1 MSKDIVK
8 SEPRRRSRSAG
19 IIFAFFAGIALLIAV
34 GTAAFWFIAIRPV
47 ASVGDKVA
55 DALAK
60 ITGGQVTVS
69 GGSAVLQD
77 KEVSELAVVNRR
89 VQSVVKYESDILGSS
104 DVLIVKGEFDV
115 KAGYKLDDP
124 RHPAQLSFDPIT
136 GAVSADFP
144 PARVLSVE
152 MRDYEVLFAKQGFW
166 NKLTPE
172 DQQHVTRLLILQ
184 ARKDADASDLRE
196 EAEMRLL
203 TRLDDLLSSPEVDL
217 RVPILP

>member
-1 MSKDIVK
+1 MSEIVTTP
-8 SEPRRRSRSAG
+8 ERRSRGAG
-19 IIFAFFAGIALLIAV
+19 MILATFAGIALLIAV
-34 GTAAFWFIAIRPV
+34 GAAAFWFIAVRPV
-47 ASVGDKVA
+47 TSVGDKVA
-55 DALAK
+55 GALAK
-60 ITGGQVTVS
+60 ITGGHVSVS
-69 GGSAVLQD
+69 GASAVLRD
-77 KEVSELAVVNRR
+77 EEVSELAVVNRR
-89 VQSVVKYESDILGSS
+89 LQSVVKYESDVLGSS
-104 DVLIVKGEFDV
+104 EVLIVKGEFDV

-124 RHPAQLSFDPIT
+124 LHPARLSFDPVT
-136 GAVSADFP
+136 GAVTTDFP

-166 NKLTPE
+166 NKLTPQ

-203 TRLDDLLSSPEVDL
+203 TRLDDLLSASEADL